1 MFTLQGLQMKT
12 AAMMEQMRRDAI
24 DHTFEQFKAADRHYY
39 EICEG
44 GEEVTRLI
52 RELETLGA
60 NMEEVVDT
68 DLNIRDEVF
77 GI

>member
-1 MFTLQGLQMKT
+1 MITLQGLRMKT
-12 AAMMEQMRRDAI
+12 DAMMEQMRRDAI
-24 DHTFEQFKAADRHYY
+24 DHTFEQFKAAVRRYY
-39 EICEG
+39 ETCEG
-44 GEEVTRLI
+44 GAEVTRLI

-60 NMEEVVDT
+60 NMEKVVDT